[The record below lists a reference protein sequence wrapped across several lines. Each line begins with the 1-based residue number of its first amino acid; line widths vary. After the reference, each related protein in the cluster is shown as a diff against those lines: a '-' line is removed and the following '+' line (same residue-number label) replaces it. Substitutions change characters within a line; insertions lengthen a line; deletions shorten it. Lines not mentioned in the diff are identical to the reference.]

1 MLFGDGILFT
11 ITINGI
17 NAITCFI
24 DDSESLMDPNEP
36 ILLDIVDV
44 KVMTDP
50 IVVNKPA
57 EEGSIL
63 NIKSLTPTDW
73 SPPLSSITY
82 LVTILLELD
91 LL

>member
-1 MLFGDGILFT
+1 MLFGDGILST

-24 DDSESLMDPNEP
+24 DDSESHMGPNES
-36 ILLDIVDV
+36 ILLDIIDV

-50 IVVNKPA
+50 NVVNKPV
-57 EEGSIL
+57 EEGSII

-73 SPPLSSITY
+73 NPPLSSITY
-82 LVTILLELD
+82 LITILL
-91 LL
+91 